1 MRTPALL
8 TASLLLLAVSAGAA
22 DAGRRVIKI
31 NGTDD
36 MKFSV
41 TKINAKPGEKLTV
54 QLTAVGSMAKTEM
67 AHNFVL
73 LAKGVNPDQFVMTAS
88 LAKKD
93 NYVPPAKKAQIL
105 AATGLAG
112 AGETVS
118 VDFVAP
124 TEPGVYVFVCTFPAH
139 YTAGMKGTL
148 VVQ

>member
-1 MRTPALL
+1 MRTPALA
-8 TASLLLLAVSAGAA
+8 TASLLLLALSAAAAA
-22 DAGRRVIKI
+22 DRRVIKI

-36 MKFSV
+36 MKYSV
-41 TKINAKPGEKLTV
+41 TKIDAKPGEKLTV

-118 VDFVAP
+118 VDFTAP
-124 TEPGVYVFVCTFPAH
+124 TEPGEYVFVCTFPAH
-139 YTAGMKGTL
+139 YTTGMKGKL
-148 VVQ
+148 VVK